1 MNKIKYFL
9 ALQAFQFDIFIYY
22 SLATQFSLN
31 WWCQSSIS
39 MNSGETKVD
48 AIVFNSV
55 KSGRK
60 LEHWPPPLTMY
71 NSGLVHLWLKNHA
84 VILICF
90 FPWERCWN
98 PPMNCHCWGGCIVWA
113 NLCNKE
119 RIPLCFQAPNN
130 DKLRGLHT
138 LKHRFY
144 FHFIKF
150 QRSFSTHNFKC
161 YSNFEYWFWIWYKWE
176 VYS

>member
-113 NLCNKE
+113 NLCNKQTSATRKGFPSDFKHLTMTNWE
-119 RIPLCFQAPNN
+119 GCILWSTVSIFTSRA
-130 DKLRGLHT
+130 T
-138 LKHRFY
+138 L
-144 FHFIKF
+144 
-150 QRSFSTHNFKC
+150 
-161 YSNFEYWFWIWYKWE
+161 
-176 VYS
+176 